1 MPLTGWNGV
10 IFSTPYR
17 NLVLA
22 ISLFPG
28 WDSYILY
35 PQHPLEPIT
44 SSQNIFF
51 STAPPGKA
59 VLWAASCSL
68 LAVALRSH
76 RRIRG
81 VLRYGVEHTVSLYA
95 DDLLVYISD
104 PSTSIPTI
112 LDTFT
117 SFGHV
122 SGYKLNLS
130 KSEILPLN
138 PAARSFL
145 LHNFPFK
152 VASDSCVYLGI
163 LVTAQFEDLFKAN
176 ILPSVAK
183 MQDDSERWNL
193 LNLSLAARINSIK
206 MNTLPKFSY
215 LFQCPPIFLPQSF
228 FPRLIN

>member
-1 MPLTGWNGV
+1 M
-10 IFSTPYR
+10 
-17 NLVLA
+17 
-22 ISLFPG
+22 
-28 WDSYILY
+28 
-35 PQHPLEPIT
+35 
-44 SSQNIFF
+44 
-51 STAPPGKA
+51 
-59 VLWAASCSL
+59 
-68 LAVALRSH
+68 ALRSH

-95 DDLLVYISD
+95 DDLLVYISN

-117 SFGHV
+117 SFGRV

-193 LNLSLAARINSIK
+193 LHLSLAARINSIK